1 MRKRRSIADYL
12 GELVRRELGESKKPA
27 KETGSEKPEVPRR
40 RSAPHVRL
48 ADQELLTGAAAVA
61 TRIASV
67 GAAMWLQSHY
77 RSGYKGAIVAEAGIR
92 ELRDHLSK
100 YLERVRDGEE
110 VIVTDRGTAV
120 ARVVP
125 IEQPRPYDRLVAE
138 GIIEPSKA
146 EERTRPKK
154 RVEADGSVSDLV
166 ADQRR

>member
-1 MRKRRSIADYL
+1 M
-12 GELVRRELGESKKPA
+12 
-27 KETGSEKPEVPRR
+27 
-40 RSAPHVRL
+40 
-48 ADQELLTGAAAVA
+48 
-61 TRIASV
+61 
-67 GAAMWLQSHY
+67 
-77 RSGYKGAIVAEAGIR
+77 AEAGIR

-138 GIIEPSKA
+138 GIIEPAKV
-146 EERTRPKK
+146 EKRTRPKK
-154 RVEADGSVSDLV
+154 RVEADGSVSELV